1 MKLLLLA
8 CDLVITAVY
17 GLLCFR
23 LFPASLDSII
33 IILLFFLAVRVVALS
48 IHDAFSVL
56 NLLLLYPLRHFQP
69 SLLMLMYLLYT
80 ALYFFLFFREQKQQ
94 NLIAENTRLRIET
107 QQARHTQNLQVRY
120 ENQLAINTQYKERQ
134 RIAQDI
140 HDLLGHAITGSIF
153 QLEAARRIMEQEPE
167 KAGRMVASATDN
179 LRAGMEQIRDVVHRM
194 RAQMPDLHRQEM
206 DLIVERFRR
215 DSGITTHYQL
225 QGEAE
230 HITGDMWAVLHSN
243 LAEALSN
250 VLRHAQATQVDISL
264 QVLPGFV
271 RLQVQ
276 DNGCGAATLSEGMG
290 ISGMRARAGALGGS
304 LIINGEKGM
313 SVITLLPREG
323 QET

>member
-120 ENQLAINTQYKERQ
+120 ENQLAINTQYNERQ

-140 HDLLGHAITGSIF
+140 HDLLGHVITGSIF
-153 QLEAARRIMEQEPE
+153 SWRP
-167 KAGRMVASATDN
+167 
-179 LRAGMEQIRDVVHRM
+179 
-194 RAQMPDLHRQEM
+194 P
-206 DLIVERFRR
+206 
-215 DSGITTHYQL
+215 
-225 QGEAE
+225 
-230 HITGDMWAVLHSN
+230 
-243 LAEALSN
+243 
-250 VLRHAQATQVDISL
+250 
-264 QVLPGFV
+264 
-271 RLQVQ
+271 
-276 DNGCGAATLSEGMG
+276 
-290 ISGMRARAGALGGS
+290 GGS
-304 LIINGEKGM
+304 WSKSPRKQGAW
-313 SVITLLPREG
+313 SPAPRITCG
-323 QET
+323 QEWSRSGTWCTA